1 MANIIFRDGKL
12 FSLFFLR
19 KERLSLLLVSKYFTL
34 FVKGVVHLQAVLLQY
49 LVDAVRPLPKI
60 WSRIL
65 NIMGDGFLIDFLQKK
80 TVDAWIRHYVIT
92 TGMLFSERVCFES
105 VVKLYVYNLITPL
118 HKFNLLDTSSP
129 ASMITMLLFVYFTMF
144 ILVILLLT
152 FML

>member
-60 WSRIL
+60 
-65 NIMGDGFLIDFLQKK
+65 
-80 TVDAWIRHYVIT
+80 
-92 TGMLFSERVCFES
+92 
-105 VVKLYVYNLITPL
+105 
-118 HKFNLLDTSSP
+118 
-129 ASMITMLLFVYFTMF
+129 
-144 ILVILLLT
+144 
-152 FML
+152 